1 MHSRAELVALVLFLG
16 LFILAIVLQ
25 IRRKPEQI
33 PFILFF
39 STVFALDIFIEE
51 VHLPSPWNIIS
62 DILVFL
68 TAWFIQYF
76 TIRQIAKRIDK
87 RALDEE

>member
-1 MHSRAELVALVLFLG
+1 MHSRAELVALILFVG
-16 LFILAIVLQ
+16 LFVLAIVLQ
-25 IRRKPEQI
+25 LLRKPENI

-51 VHLPSPWNIIS
+51 VHLPSPWNIIC

-68 TAWFIQYF
+68 AAWFLQYF
-76 TIRQIAKRIDK
+76 TIRQIAKRIDQ
-87 RALDEE
+87 RSLDEG

>member
-1 MHSRAELVALVLFLG
+1 MVLSVLLIFR
-16 LFILAIVLQ
+16 AIVLQ

-62 DILVFL
+62 DIFVFL
-68 TAWFIQYF
+68 ATWFIQYF